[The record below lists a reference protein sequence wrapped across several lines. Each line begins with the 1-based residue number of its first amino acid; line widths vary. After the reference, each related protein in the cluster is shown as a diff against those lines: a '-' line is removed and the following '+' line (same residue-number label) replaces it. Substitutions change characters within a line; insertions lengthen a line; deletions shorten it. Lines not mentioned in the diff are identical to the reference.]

1 MNNICHICGRDIVSP
16 VDPVCECAEEL
27 AILRDRNIKLREGIL
42 AARQEGC
49 ACDFHLYRMDQD
61 LLSDELLD
69 RYCTL
74 EQINIAAKQEA
85 HKLRQALDAV
95 WNALIVENQR
105 GAITDTLWMP
115 DEVSCT
121 VVEFIDHTLNP
132 E

>member
-1 MNNICHICGRDIVSP
+1 MTCHICGRELTHGEP
-16 VDPVCECAEEL
+16 LCECADEL
-27 AILRDRNIKLREGIL
+27 ETLRQRNTKLREGIL
-42 AARQEGC
+42 AAHQEGC
-49 ACDFHLYRMDQD
+49 ACDFHLYGMDRD

-69 RYCTL
+69 RYCTQ
-74 EQINIAAKQEA
+74 EQANIAAKEEA
-85 HKLRQALDAV
+85 HKYRQALDAV

-105 GAITDTLWMP
+105 GAIADTLWMP